1 MTLLMLSLA
10 AGIYWAYQDYLR
22 FLDTPVNSEQW
33 PLKVHVRKGTNFKA
47 LATDL
52 FERKIITSSKYFTWY
67 ARSESLAQRIKAGR
81 YAFDKGI
88 TPVGLLDKIVAGEV
102 EQFVLTVIEGWT
114 FRQMLT
120 EIHGHP
126 KIEKKLVGLSDKE
139 MMQSLDLPDI
149 HPEGQFMPDT
159 YHFPEGLTDVQFLK
173 RAWKSMHD
181 YLDEQWQQRAE
192 GLPLKSSYEALILAS
207 IVEKETGLASER
219 PEIAGVFVRR
229 LKKGMKLQTDPT
241 VIYGMGEEFDGNIRR
256 KDLRKDTEYN
266 TYTRFGLPPTPIAL
280 PGKAAIHASLHPA
293 DGKSLYFVSKGDGSH
308 EFSDTLEAHNRAV
321 RRYQLRK

>member
-149 HPEGQFMPDT
+149 HPE
-159 YHFPEGLTDVQFLK
+159 
-173 RAWKSMHD
+173 AWKSMHA